1 MKVLWDGTYGFSFLS
16 HPRRPKGSQSGRGK
30 RRDESSKAKAP
41 GYRPSP
47 DHFKTV
53 KRMLASHWAQKM
65 LVLLS
70 LVGEQHRLSVPEC
83 VRTRLLLSLHSVL
96 YLSGSF
102 KVVRARETFIFYFT
116 NQKRNYR
123 WLWKTFGRTIPI
135 CTSFLFPAPPHPL
148 FAYPSLSRLPHSFA
162 SSPLSESLEQAK
174 ELKVLVRSVCTRYAC
189 NFQDMYSFAIS

>member
-1 MKVLWDGTYGFSFLS
+1 MKVLWDGTYGFSSLS

-83 VRTRLLLSLHSVL
+83 VRTRLLLSRHSVL

-116 NQKRNYR
+116 NEKRNYR
-123 WLWKTFGRTIPI
+123 WLGKTFGRTIPI
-135 CTSFLFPAPPHPL
+135 CTSFLFSRPAPFSRTLHFLVFPT
-148 FAYPSLSRLPHSFA
+148 LSHLPHYLRA
-162 SSPLSESLEQAK
+162 WNRLKSLK
-174 ELKVLVRSVCTRYAC
+174 CWWGRTRYAC